1 MRLQGI
7 LTFSFVISNS
17 IQVYSE
23 KTHVHYLII
32 HETPVFDIIH
42 KSEPNMSEKKKTS
55 HLISPQ
61 RHATQ
66 QYEQAWHPKRV
77 SSTHPKMEIHSMNV
91 SPHAKQKYTPEN

>member
-42 KSEPNMSEKKKTS
+42 KSEPNMSEKKKNIPPNKPTKTRNTA
-55 HLISPQ
+55 I
-61 RHATQ
+61 
-66 QYEQAWHPKRV
+66 
-77 SSTHPKMEIHSMNV
+77 
-91 SPHAKQKYTPEN
+91 